1 MLASKAPIWVVFVG
15 CVTRIGLNTSTE
27 GQKIR
32 RAELFK
38 TERFAK
44 HTEEGPLGRRKAFW
58 ARRFDWV
65 LPDANRAEYV
75 RRRPKNSS
83 SGEVQNPMVCK
94 THRGGAVGAAKSMF
108 GEDDLTRCCL
118 TRIGLNRSTE
128 GPKKPSRGGVQNPVD
143 CKTHRRGAVVA
154 TRPTRGV
161 LRESNFRLVDVWQ
174 NGRTNPA
181 AQSSRNDSLH
191 TSMTSGVSI
200 PGNVFYL
207 IFRVC
212 LLFSKVYCGFR
223 RF

>member
-143 CKTHRRGAVVA
+143 CKTHRGGAVGSA
-154 TRPTRGV
+154 KSMFGEDDLTRRCLTRIGLNTSAEGLKIRRAEGSKTQWFAKHTV
-161 LRESNFRLVDVWQ
+161 EGPS
-174 NGRTNPA
+174 GRRKA
-181 AQSSRNDSLH
+181 
-191 TSMTSGVSI
+191 
-200 PGNVFYL
+200 
-207 IFRVC
+207 C
-212 LLFSKVYCGFR
+212 LAR
-223 RF
+223 MI